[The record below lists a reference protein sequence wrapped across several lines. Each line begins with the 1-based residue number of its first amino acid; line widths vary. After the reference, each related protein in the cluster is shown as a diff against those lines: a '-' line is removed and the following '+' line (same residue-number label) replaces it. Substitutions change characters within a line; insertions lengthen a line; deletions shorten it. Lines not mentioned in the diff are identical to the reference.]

1 MKSLKELYRIGRGP
15 SSSHTMGPDR
25 AARRFGEEHPDAER
39 FEVTLYGSLAKTGLG
54 HMTDKA
60 VKEALSDKPVK
71 VHIDTVTEDLPHPN
85 TMDFVAIKNNE
96 VADKWRVMSIG
107 GGAIR
112 IEGKPYMDSPDFYK
126 EKNFTEIKK
135 YCEKHHLKLYEYVEQ
150 CEGPE
155 IYDYLDDV
163 WHHMKLSIK
172 EGLNATGILHGG
184 LKLQRKARYLYRQ
197 RHMDESPST
206 RENRIVCSYAFAA
219 SEQNAGG
226 GIVVT
231 APTCGSCGCY
241 LLY

>member
-60 VKEALSDKPVK
+60 VKEALPDKPVK

-135 YCEKHHLKLYEYVEQ
+135 YCEKHHLKLY
-150 CEGPE
+150 
-155 IYDYLDDV
+155 
-163 WHHMKLSIK
+163 
-172 EGLNATGILHGG
+172 
-184 LKLQRKARYLYRQ
+184 
-197 RHMDESPST
+197 
-206 RENRIVCSYAFAA
+206 
-219 SEQNAGG
+219 
-226 GIVVT
+226 
-231 APTCGSCGCY
+231 
-241 LLY
+241 